1 MPAGQVYVQ
10 GEVPARSRTAFFGT
24 AWGNVMYAA
33 RRATISA
40 LNWSG
45 TATVQAVSHSWQP
58 VHAASSTNLGL
69 RRMVAL
75 KRPFVSRE
83 MPSTSVYVRAVT
95 LGWWIEAAILGVEMQ
110 LAQSSVGKTLDSKI
124 IRPPTLASFS
134 TSRTLY
140 PMSPSLSADS
150 MPAMPL

>member
-24 AWGNVMYAA
+24 AWGNAMYAA
-33 RRATISA
+33 RRATMSG

-58 VHAASSTNLGL
+58 VQAASSTNLGL
-69 RRMVAL
+69 RRMVAR
-75 KRPFVSRE
+75 KRPLPSRE

-95 LGWWIEAAILGVEMQ
+95 LGWWIEAAIFGVEMQ
-110 LAQSSVGKTLDSKI
+110 LAQSRVGNTLLRRI

-134 TSRTLY
+134 TRRTL
-140 PMSPSLSADS
+140 
-150 MPAMPL
+150 